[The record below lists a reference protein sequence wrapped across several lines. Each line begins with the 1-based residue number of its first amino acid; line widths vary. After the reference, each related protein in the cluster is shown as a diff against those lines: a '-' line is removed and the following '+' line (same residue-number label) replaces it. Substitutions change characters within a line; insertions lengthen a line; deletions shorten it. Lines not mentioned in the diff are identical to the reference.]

1 MKKCPYCN
9 AEIDENAHF
18 CLYCMA
24 TLQEKEKCEKK
35 QSKTNVW
42 IIAAIAAIIAV
53 ILAIM
58 ICFALK
64 NKEVD
69 LLVSSSSSFVY
80 FTESNSPSDS
90 SNLEQS
96 ETQSEQTGLDPSK
109 PTSSKVESGSKN
121 FVDGDSSKNEST
133 NSNISYESDTAV
145 TNSDSV
151 VSSDES
157 TDGEDTNQDLVDEP
171 SVDSTSSIDPPK
183 TDEGAA
189 TYEYRLAQQS
199 DAICE
204 GRYTLPKDA
213 IVITKVTK
221 ASIDGVYKIPE
232 TIDGKPVV
240 AIMENIFG
248 GEDIRDSVKTVI
260 LPSCVKELRGTAFF
274 YCYNLKNIYIE
285 GDYLFLVGGG
295 FFAPSNRRNESLV
308 IYASASCY
316 DATSHVKFKN
326 IAGYNGA
333 EFVEWNG

>member
-1 MKKCPYCN
+1 MKAVRTIRL
-9 AEIDENAHF
+9 AEIAR
-18 CLYCMA
+18 
-24 TLQEKEKCEKK
+24 
-35 QSKTNVW
+35 KTK
-42 IIAAIAAIIAV
+42 A
-53 ILAIM
+53 
-58 ICFALK
+58 
-64 NKEVD
+64 
-69 LLVSSSSSFVY
+69 
-80 FTESNSPSDS
+80 
-90 SNLEQS
+90 
-96 ETQSEQTGLDPSK
+96 QTA
-109 PTSSKVESGSKN
+109 N
-121 FVDGDSSKNEST
+121 
-133 NSNISYESDTAV
+133 ESDTAV

-157 TDGEDTNQDLVDEP
+157 TDGEDTNQDVVDEP
-171 SVDSTSSIDPPK
+171 SVDSTSYIDPPK

-240 AIMENIFG
+240 AVMENIFG
-248 GEDIRDSVKTVI
+248 GDDIRDSVKTVI

-285 GDYLFLVGGG
+285 GDYLFLVGGS